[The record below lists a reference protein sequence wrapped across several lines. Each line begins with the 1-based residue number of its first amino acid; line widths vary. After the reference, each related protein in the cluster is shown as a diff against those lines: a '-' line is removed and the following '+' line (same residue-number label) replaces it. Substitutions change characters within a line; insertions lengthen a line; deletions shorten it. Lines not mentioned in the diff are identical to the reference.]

1 MTAVDIIV
9 RTKNRPKFLARA
21 LDDILAQEFTDWHLI
36 IVDNG
41 DDPTETKALVDA
53 RGFGERCTV
62 LRQPEPVGVPA
73 LSNIGVNAGTAEFVT
88 IHDDDDTWHP
98 QFLTRTTQHLDSTDG
113 VAVSVRTLSPT
124 NTTGNVIVS
133 RPCTS
138 RRKRN
143 LRWAGSMG
151 TAANI
156 SFSSDMIPRRKGMTN
171 S

>member
-21 LDDILAQEFTDWHLI
+21 LDDILAQELTDWHLI

-53 RGFGERCTV
+53 RGFGDRCTV

-88 IHDDDDTWHP
+88 GPYRFEILENAGHWMIDTD
-98 QFLTRTTQHLDSTDG
+98 QGEVTASILDHLASIQ
-113 VAVSVRTLSPT
+113 P
-124 NTTGNVIVS
+124 
-133 RPCTS
+133 
-138 RRKRN
+138 
-143 LRWAGSMG
+143 
-151 TAANI
+151 
-156 SFSSDMIPRRKGMTN
+156 
-171 S
+171 